1 MAKAILPT
9 NFTDDVL
16 NESMDGKRRY
26 NMIPN
31 ADGSQSLEDVT
42 AYDQLGSNF
51 GASNINAMNQAINES
66 FDKNKMISDMDEL
79 DAVTQSGYGVDA
91 LLVKEVNES
100 LNSKTAV
107 IIQNFQQGD
116 SVSYPDGFTMDN
128 CVIVSV
134 MGYYSENQRW
144 LNCFN
149 ANDMGSDFLHLS
161 LRPDNIYCDARFAPN
176 GFTNFKVVLQK
187 IS

>member
-51 GASNINAMNQAINES
+51 GASNINSMNQAINES

-91 LLVKEVNES
+91 LVVKEVNES
-100 LNSKTAV
+100 LGKIHTFIATNVSSANGYADIT
-107 IIQNFQQGD
+107 IPGIQEGD
-116 SVSYPDGFTMDN
+116 FVVAQRISDEDTHTSFVVVSA
-128 CVIVSV
+128 C
-134 MGYYSENQRW
+134 
-144 LNCFN
+144 
-149 ANDMGSDFLHLS
+149 
-161 LRPDNIYCDARFAPN
+161 ARN
-176 GFTNFKVVLQK
+176 GFVRIRFNEKYSV
-187 IS
+187 ISTINIIWIDLTP